1 MNTAQ
6 LTYDGARAV
15 QGRTERT
22 QSDSQMNLHR
32 AVRTL
37 GALRERYETERNA
50 GSGYMRS
57 YTVQLALGYTDMLWV
72 TAAIEALEKVI
83 ADSATG
89 QAL

>member
-15 QGRTERT
+15 QGRTEKT
-22 QSDSQMNLHR
+22 QSESQENLHR

-37 GALRERYETERNA
+37 GAFRERYETGRNA
-50 GSGYMRS
+50 GSGYLRS
-57 YTVQLALGYTDMLWV
+57 YTVQVALGYTDMLWI
-72 TAAIEALEKVI
+72 TAAIEALEKAI

-89 QAL
+89 PAP